1 MASNDGFF
9 GVLVLGVCMA
19 NESTKE
25 KIQKVLTLMAE
36 GQSLRKSCADAEI
49 PKTVFLENVESDQYA
64 RARDAQADAHF
75 DGLIE
80 LEEQCRD
87 GVLDPQA
94 FRALL
99 DSRKWRLARMRP
111 KLYGDRA
118 TVDHTSSDGSFAQ
131 KWTPAEVAEELIR
144 QIKSFGEEEERSES

>member
-1 MASNDGFF
+1 
-9 GVLVLGVCMA
+9 MA

-25 KIQKVLTLMAE
+25 KIQKVLALMAE
-36 GQSLRKSCADAEI
+36 GQSVRKSCADAEI
-49 PKTVFLENVESDQYA
+49 SCSTFLKYVDGEQYA
-64 RARDAQADAHF
+64 RARDAQADAQF
-75 DGLIE
+75 DE
-80 LEEQCRD
+80 MVDLEEKCRD
-87 GVLDPQA
+87 GFLDPQA

-118 TVDHTSSDGSFAQ
+118 TVDHTSSDGSFSP

-144 QIKSFGEEEERSES
+144 QIESFGEGEEEHGES

>member
-1 MASNDGFF
+1 
-9 GVLVLGVCMA
+9 MA

-25 KIQKVLTLMAE
+25 KIQKVLALMAE
-36 GQSLRKSCADAEI
+36 GQSVRKSCADAEI
-49 PKTVFLENVESDQYA
+49 PRSTFLKFVDGDQYA

-87 GVLDPQA
+87 GLLDPQA

-118 TVDHTSSDGSFAQ
+118 TLDHTSSDGSFAQ
-131 KWTPAEVAEELIR
+131 KWTPAEVAQELIR
-144 QIKSFGEEEERSES
+144 QIESFGEEEERSES